1 MEAGLTD
8 LRIYTVL
15 QEARNG
21 PITPTQDLAGHQYV
35 RERWTQALIAH
46 NDPTNTSAAAYGYG
60 VLAAAVDAH
69 RLGHHTPI
77 PRKLLQHA
85 APGYLTPHQMAAA
98 PKQWFTKAINYAT
111 HPYRGHQPLQPH
123 PGPKAGRPYAYT
135 PTDPLQIWAEPDLMD
150 RLVPAHTWIGLRD
163 YRDRSTSRLVA
174 AEASMRWL
182 DTLTISFLEDLMDE
196 ESRSTVNTI
205 LLRRRDIHSLAARAL
220 SGDDQAARFAA
231 ALQAVPLQDP
241 VLMLLDFKS
250 RSQINVREEHESYAS
265 RRADYLRLAYESW
278 EQAAV
283 RAVSDLRS
291 AEMLELAHHINGLIA
306 IDGVVRA

>member
-1 MEAGLTD
+1 
-8 LRIYTVL
+8 
-15 QEARNG
+15 
-21 PITPTQDLAGHQYV
+21 
-35 RERWTQALIAH
+35 
-46 NDPTNTSAAAYGYG
+46 
-60 VLAAAVDAH
+60 
-69 RLGHHTPI
+69 
-77 PRKLLQHA
+77 
-85 APGYLTPHQMAAA
+85 
-98 PKQWFTKAINYAT
+98 
-111 HPYRGHQPLQPH
+111 
-123 PGPKAGRPYAYT
+123 
-135 PTDPLQIWAEPDLMD
+135 MD

-291 AEMLELAHHINGLIA
+291 AEMLELAHHINGPNETLRRRVFRNGLKYGATYVADSYAWKLAITGHATKALDLIGLIA